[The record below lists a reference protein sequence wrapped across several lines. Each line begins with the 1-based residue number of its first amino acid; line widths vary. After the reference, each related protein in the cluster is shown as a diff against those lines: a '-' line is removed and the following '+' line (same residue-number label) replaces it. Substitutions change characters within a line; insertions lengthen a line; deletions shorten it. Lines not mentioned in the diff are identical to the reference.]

1 MRELKIL
8 PLLLYIVLSACS
20 SEHNAAKKN
29 KSLAKFE
36 QVSKSVGDTF
46 YIDVQLPEA
55 YFDNPKKKYPTLVLI
70 DGNFYFPMMAA
81 VASQYEIAGLL
92 EPSILVGV
100 GYKSFK
106 YMDSVRVRDYLY
118 PKSLPSDEMEADG
131 GGKNFHQYLTEELLP
146 KIDSQYRTDINKR
159 ALLGDSFG
167 GYFVLYSLLNQLQNN
182 TNHFQNFISASPTLW
197 YNNFYLNQLPEEL
210 AQSKKQL
217 GIFLSVGDLEDSAWS
232 VKPVRDL
239 AAAMQKYNI
248 EGVEFKTQIYNHLD
262 HMDVAVLSFTKGL
275 QELSNDK

>member
-1 MRELKIL
+1 
-8 PLLLYIVLSACS
+8 
-20 SEHNAAKKN
+20 
-29 KSLAKFE
+29 
-36 QVSKSVGDTF
+36 
-46 YIDVQLPEA
+46 
-55 YFDNPKKKYPTLVLI
+55 
-70 DGNFYFPMMAA
+70 
-81 VASQYEIAGLL
+81 
-92 EPSILVGV
+92 
-100 GYKSFK
+100 
-106 YMDSVRVRDYLY
+106 MDSVRVRDYLY
-118 PKSLPSDEMEADG
+118 PKSLPSDEMEAVG

-159 ALLGDSFG
+159 ALLGHSFG